1 MLKFFLIITFVTTH
15 LDAAA
20 AGGWQGWTGEP
31 ADHRVDGVHPGLQL
45 LHVRGLEQVLRSITG
60 LQSAIINF

>member
-31 ADHRVDGVHPGLQL
+31 ADHGVDGVHPGLQL
-45 LHVRGLEQVLRSITG
+45 LLVRCLEQILRSITC
-60 LQSAIINF
+60 L